1 MCTRRVYVLYS
12 LFGNMANEYSSTAQF
27 CGQTEI
33 NLGFPISSLSSVSI
47 AHKHTMNHTKVRSTK
62 ANVSRFIELSRQ
74 ISFYRYIILSWQLFS
89 KCSASYHWE
98 HWENSEKLRHYI
110 NVYLSAFSVLPRIL
124 YHNCTSNKY
133 HFDRVQ
139 FGVWHFRIFAF
150 VHINYV
156 IYVMLLAVVA
166 KINKWCISLCKYFVN
181 RKSCYH
187 IATFSWSFSYSFGRC
202 DIEYNTV
209 SRLFRFVVVCVLW
222 LFVCIPTV
230 LYVFLVPILYIWSHV
245 RLHCILP
252 NAIRI

>member
-1 MCTRRVYVLYS
+1 MCPDLSSFQDKSHFIDILFWVDNCSQSVRLLIIGNIGRIQRNWDITSMCTWVRFRFYQEYCTIIAQVTSIISIEFSLVY
-12 LFGNMANEYSSTAQF
+12 G
-27 CGQTEI
+27 
-33 NLGFPISSLSSVSI
+33 
-47 AHKHTMNHTKVRSTK
+47 
-62 ANVSRFIELSRQ
+62 
-74 ISFYRYIILSWQLFS
+74 
-89 KCSASYHWE
+89 
-98 HWENSEKLRHYI
+98 
-110 NVYLSAFSVLPRIL
+110 
-124 YHNCTSNKY
+124 
-133 HFDRVQ
+133 
-139 FGVWHFRIFAF
+139 IFAF

-209 SRLFRFVVVCVLW
+209 SRLFRFVVVYVLW

-230 LYVFLVPILYIWSHV
+230 LYVCLVPILYIWSHV